1 MWQNIW
7 QNKAQNLKGLDFNI
21 SNLMKIDGF
30 DTSGE
35 SLTERAWI
43 AFFSFV
49 AEVAQIDSGDKAILE
64 IGCGGGQH

>member
-7 QNKAQNLKGLDFNI
+7 QNKGQNLKGLDSNI

-35 SLTERAWI
+35 SLTECAWVEYFKYI
-43 AFFSFV
+43 ATI
-49 AEVAQIDSGDKAILE
+49 ARIDSGKKSILE